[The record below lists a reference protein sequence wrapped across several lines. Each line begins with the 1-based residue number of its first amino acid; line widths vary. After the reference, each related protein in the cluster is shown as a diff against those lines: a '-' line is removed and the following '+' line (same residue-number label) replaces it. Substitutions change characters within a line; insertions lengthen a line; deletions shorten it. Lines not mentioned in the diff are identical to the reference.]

1 MTKLNLNL
9 IPDMLQKKEVTR
21 KEALNL
27 LCEFILSDSPVFG
40 LIKFDEDFISELIL
54 RILERGT
61 VIFDSFNPNSGS
73 FFTYFFKYVQS
84 VKFHLLKELSIKELK
99 YKHVVELSKEDL
111 YISDS
116 NSTYYPS
123 KYLIKNEEKNIDEIL
138 KNNAIYPKDFLKL
151 IKKHPRGYEKLLLV
165 LALKSSYNIT
175 ETNLNM
181 IASCCNINR
190 EKLQEIVDYL
200 NDKLEYKL
208 KRKRELEEKRNS
220 VYFYKK
226 KYEHQIKKLNEEVKE
241 DNKYVSESLTEK
253 YNRKYEKWGTLNKKL
268 NNSSH
273 FIKPTNKEIANVLGL
288 CERQVNYYIKALKNI
303 NDKENETS

>member
-1 MTKLNLNL
+1 MRKFNLNL
-9 IPDMLQKKEVTR
+9 IPDMLQKNEVTR

-27 LCEFILSDSPVFG
+27 LCEFILSDKPVFG
-40 LIKFDEDFISELIL
+40 LIKFDEDFVSELIL

-61 VIFDSFNPNSGS
+61 VIFDSFNPESGS
-73 FFTYFFKYVQS
+73 FYTYFFKYVQS
-84 VKFHLLKELSIKELK
+84 VKFHLLKELSINELK

-111 YISDS
+111 YISDT
-116 NSTYYPS
+116 NCTYYPS
-123 KYLIKNEEKNIDEIL
+123 KSMIKNEEKNIDEIL
-138 KNNAIYPKDFLKL
+138 NKSDIYPKDFLKL

-175 ETNLNM
+175 ETNINM
-181 IASCCNINR
+181 IASYCNIDK

-200 NDKLEYKL
+200 NDKLECKL
-208 KRKRELEEKRNS
+208 TRKRKLEEKRNS

-253 YNRKYEKWGTLNKKL
+253 YNRKYEKWGNLNKKL

-273 FIKPTNKEIANVLGL
+273 FLKPTNKEIANALGL

>member
-1 MTKLNLNL
+1 MRKLNLNL
-9 IPDMLQKKEVTR
+9 IPDMLQKNEVTR

-27 LCEFILSDSPVFG
+27 LCEFILSDKPVFG
-40 LIKFDEDFISELIL
+40 LIKFDEDFVSELIL

-61 VIFDSFNPNSGS
+61 VIFDSFNPESGS
-73 FFTYFFKYVQS
+73 FYTYFFKYVQS
-84 VKFHLLKELSIKELK
+84 VKFHLLKELSINELK

-111 YISDS
+111 YISDT
-116 NSTYYPS
+116 NCTYYPS
-123 KYLIKNEEKNIDEIL
+123 KSMIKNEEKNIDEIL
-138 KNNAIYPKDFLKL
+138 NKSDIYPKDFLKL

-175 ETNLNM
+175 ETNINM
-181 IASCCNINR
+181 IASCCNIDK

-200 NDKLEYKL
+200 NDKLECKL
-208 KRKRELEEKRNS
+208 TRKRKLEEKRNS

-253 YNRKYEKWGTLNKKL
+253 YNRKYEKWGNLNKKL

-273 FIKPTNKEIANVLGL
+273 FLKPTNKEIANVLGL

>member
-123 KYLIKNEEKNIDEIL
+123 KYFIKNEEKNIDEIL
-138 KNNAIYPKDFLKL
+138 KNSAIYPKDFLKL

-181 IASCCNINR
+181 IASCCNINK

-273 FIKPTNKEIANVLGL
+273 FFKPTNKEIANVLGL

>member
-1 MTKLNLNL
+1 MRKFNLNL
-9 IPDMLQKKEVTR
+9 IPDMLQKNEVTR

-27 LCEFILSDSPVFG
+27 LCEFILSDKPVFG
-40 LIKFDEDFISELIL
+40 LIKFDEDFVSELIL

-61 VIFDSFNPNSGS
+61 VIFDSFNPESGS
-73 FFTYFFKYVQS
+73 FYTYFFKYVQS
-84 VKFHLLKELSIKELK
+84 VKFHLLKELSINELK

-111 YISDS
+111 YISDT
-116 NSTYYPS
+116 NCTYYPS
-123 KYLIKNEEKNIDEIL
+123 KSMIKNEEKNIDEIL
-138 KNNAIYPKDFLKL
+138 NKSDIYPKDFLKL

-175 ETNLNM
+175 ETNINM
-181 IASCCNINR
+181 IASCCNIDK

-200 NDKLEYKL
+200 NDKLECKL
-208 KRKRELEEKRNS
+208 TRKRKLEEKRNS

-226 KYEHQIKKLNEEVKE
+226 KYEHQIKKLSEEVKE

-253 YNRKYEKWGTLNKKL
+253 YNRKYEKWGNLNKKL

-273 FIKPTNKEIANVLGL
+273 FLKPTNKEIANALGL

>member
-1 MTKLNLNL
+1 MRKLNLNL
-9 IPDMLQKKEVTR
+9 IPDMLQKNEVTR
-21 KEALNL
+21 KEALNM
-27 LCEFILSDSPVFG
+27 LCEFILSDKPVFG
-40 LIKFDEDFISELIL
+40 LIKFDEDFVSELIL

-61 VIFDSFNPNSGS
+61 VIFDSFNPESGS
-73 FFTYFFKYVQS
+73 FYTYFFKYVQS
-84 VKFHLLKELSIKELK
+84 VKFHLLKELSINELK

-111 YISDS
+111 YISDT
-116 NSTYYPS
+116 NCTYYPS
-123 KYLIKNEEKNIDEIL
+123 KSMIKNEEKNIDEIL
-138 KNNAIYPKDFLKL
+138 NKSDIYPKDFLKL

-175 ETNLNM
+175 ETNINM
-181 IASCCNINR
+181 IASCCNIDK

-200 NDKLEYKL
+200 NDKLECKL
-208 KRKRELEEKRNS
+208 TRKRKLEEKRNS

-226 KYEHQIKKLNEEVKE
+226 KYEHQIKKLSEEVKE

-253 YNRKYEKWGTLNKKL
+253 YNRKYEKWGNLNKKL

-273 FIKPTNKEIANVLGL
+273 FLKPTNKEIANVLGL

>member
-1 MTKLNLNL
+1 MRKFNLNL
-9 IPDMLQKKEVTR
+9 IPDMLQKNEVTR

-27 LCEFILSDSPVFG
+27 LCEFILSDKPVFG
-40 LIKFDEDFISELIL
+40 LIKFDEDFVSELIL

-61 VIFDSFNPNSGS
+61 VIFDSFNPESGS
-73 FFTYFFKYVQS
+73 FYTYFFKYVQS
-84 VKFHLLKELSIKELK
+84 VKFHLLKELSINELK

-111 YISDS
+111 YISDT
-116 NSTYYPS
+116 NCTYYPS
-123 KYLIKNEEKNIDEIL
+123 KSMIKNEEKNIDEIL
-138 KNNAIYPKDFLKL
+138 NKSDIYPKDFLKL

-175 ETNLNM
+175 ETNINI
-181 IASCCNINR
+181 IASCCNIDK

-200 NDKLEYKL
+200 NDKLECKL
-208 KRKRELEEKRNS
+208 TRKRKLEEKRNS

-253 YNRKYEKWGTLNKKL
+253 YNRKYEKWGNLNKKL

-273 FIKPTNKEIANVLGL
+273 FLKPTNKEIANVLGL

>member
-116 NSTYYPS
+116 NNTYYPS

-138 KNNAIYPKDFLKL
+138 KNSAIYPKDFLKL

-273 FIKPTNKEIANVLGL
+273 FFKPTNKEIANVLGL

>member
-116 NSTYYPS
+116 NTTYYPS

-138 KNNAIYPKDFLKL
+138 KNSAIYPKDFLKL

-181 IASCCNINR
+181 IASCCNINK

-273 FIKPTNKEIANVLGL
+273 FFKPTNKEIANVLGL